1 MKKILNKITD
11 FIIELLGGININK
24 IIIKKEFKEHY
35 PSSEKMIRK
44 AQFHFING
52 YFQDNIIINENNEL
66 IDGYITY
73 MIARSKGIK
82 HIAVQRVTQKNKS
95 IEEIG
100 GNKI

>member
-1 MKKILNKITD
+1 MKKILNIIID

-44 AQFHFING
+44 A
-52 YFQDNIIINENNEL
+52 NNEL

-73 MIARSKGIK
+73 MIARTRGFK

-95 IEEIG
+95 IKEIRR
-100 GNKI
+100 